1 MPLSDYLAKNY
12 LSADKPSKKRKR
24 KAASSNGLTIAEDD
38 TNSWNKP
45 VQASDDEDGPL
56 VVPSSSS
63 HNTTTWKTFGV
74 TAPTNAEAA
83 AAERILADASAERAR
98 AAQDAEADDAPAI
111 VDADESYGIDM
122 GDGGGEGGPAM
133 SSGAKAGLQT
143 AAQITAQLKK
153 KEREEKR
160 KLAEG
165 GLDDPTGKAQETIY
179 RDASGRVINVAMKR
193 AELRRKAED
202 DERRKFAE
210 EEADRGEVQRME
222 KEARKAE
229 LEGAKYLGV
238 ARYADDKELNAE
250 MKEKERW
257 NDPAMRFLSTTTGT
271 AKSAKSA
278 RAKKT
283 YQGASEPN
291 RYGIKPGY
299 RWDGVDRSN
308 GFERKWFQAR
318 NAKQS
323 RKEAEYAWEMDE

>member
-12 LSADKPSKKRKR
+12 LSADKPNKKRKR
-24 KAASSNGLTIAEDD
+24 KAAASSGLTIAEDD
-38 TNSWNKP
+38 TSSWNKP
-45 VQASDDEDGPL
+45 LQTSDDEDGPL
-56 VVPSSSS
+56 VVPNSSS
-63 HNTTTWKTFGV
+63 HKTTTWKTFGL

-98 AAQDAEADDAPAI
+98 LAQDAETDDAPAI
-111 VDADESYGIDM
+111 VDADESYGIDT
-122 GDGGGEGGPAM
+122 GSGGPEM

-143 AAQITAQLKK
+143 AAQISAQLKK
-153 KEREEKR
+153 KEKEEKR
-160 KLAEG
+160 KMAEE
-165 GLDDPTGKAQETIY
+165 GLDDPSGKAQETIY

-202 DERRKFAE
+202 DERRKVAE

-229 LEGAKYLGV
+229 LEGAKYLSV
-238 ARYADDKELNAE
+238 ARYADDKELNEE
-250 MKEKERW
+250 MKDKERW
-257 NDPAMRFLSTTTGT
+257 NDPAMRFLSTSTGGGKT
-271 AKSAKSA
+271 KSGK
-278 RAKKT
+278 AKKI

-318 NAKQS
+318 NAQQS

>member
-24 KAASSNGLTIAEDD
+24 KTVPSNGLTIAEDD
-38 TNSWNKP
+38 TNAWNKP
-45 VQASDDEDGPL
+45 AQASDDEDGPL

-63 HNTTTWKTFGV
+63 HKTTTWKTFGV

-98 AAQDAEADDAPAI
+98 EAQDADADDGPAI
-111 VDADESYGIDM
+111 VDADESYGIDV
-122 GDGGGEGGPAM
+122 GDGGGPAM

-143 AAQITAQLKK
+143 AAQISAQLAK

-160 KLAEG
+160 RMAEE
-165 GLDDPTGKAQETIY
+165 GLDDPAGKAQETIY

-193 AELRRKAED
+193 AELRRKAEE
-202 DERRKFAE
+202 DERRKIAA
-210 EEADRGEVQRME
+210 EEADRGEVQRLE

-229 LEGAKYLGV
+229 LEGAKYLSV
-238 ARYADDKELNAE
+238 ARYADDKELNEE

-271 AKSAKSA
+271 GRSAKGA